1 MNILGV
7 LNAATGKV
15 EPVGSLLFPIFSN
28 TACDLTNV

>member
-15 EPVGSLLFPIFSN
+15 DQVESLLFPKCLLN
-28 TACDLTNV
+28 LLNEA